1 MKFIF
6 NGDYTGGRDSVS
18 AWGIVF
24 NGREPSEVP
33 AELVEKF
40 ERHVEFKRVKL
51 SKKDSDNA
59 TG

>member
-6 NGDYTGGRDSVS
+6 TGDYTGGRDSIS

-24 NGREPSEVP
+24 NGREPSNVP

-40 ERHVEFKRVKL
+40 DSHVEFKRAS

-59 TG
+59 AE